1 MCKEIK
7 KKPNEGWRILPG
19 FLVKSMDNR
28 ITPKIKVLGCGDSGC
43 GFAESIVARGI
54 PDDILVYAVHTNEE
68 ALLNSPIPRKIWIDL
83 EPDEEQVEG
92 MKKLFAKTDIAFIL
106 SSKDSNALAD
116 FVADSALT
124 EEKISLSIS
133 LIGRLPKP
141 EEMEYPFKKKRNAIR
156 FFVSSGND
164 KEMNFIKGSANIIGN
179 FYTMTSLPAKVWLD
193 LDDIKRFFSY
203 RKFAMAFFGSADGET
218 KGRAMRAVEDV
229 MDSSPF
235 IPTAC
240 NIAMSTLVWC
250 EGDEM
255 SDIDEIEDL
264 VSEISER
271 VNPNSAFMWG
281 FRVDPKIEGINL
293 MMIILW

>member
-1 MCKEIK
+1 M
-7 KKPNEGWRILPG
+7 
-19 FLVKSMDNR
+19 KSIDNR
-28 ITPKIKVLGCGDSGC
+28 ITPKIKVFGCGDSGC
-43 GFAESIVARGI
+43 RFAESIGAQNI
-54 PDDILVYAVHTNEE
+54 PADILFYAVHTNEV
-68 ALLNSPIPRKIWIDL
+68 ALLKSSISRKIWVDL
-83 EPDEEQVEG
+83 EPGEEQVKG
-92 MKKLFAKTDIAFIL
+92 MEKLFAKTDIAFIL

-116 FVADSALT
+116 LVADSALT

-229 MDSSPF
+229 MGSSPF

-240 NIAMSTLVWC
+240 DIAMSTLVWC
-250 EGDEM
+250 KGDDM
-255 SDIDEIEDL
+255 SDINEIEDL

-281 FRVDPKIEGINL
+281 YRGIPE
-293 MMIILW
+293 MGGIDVMVVVAW